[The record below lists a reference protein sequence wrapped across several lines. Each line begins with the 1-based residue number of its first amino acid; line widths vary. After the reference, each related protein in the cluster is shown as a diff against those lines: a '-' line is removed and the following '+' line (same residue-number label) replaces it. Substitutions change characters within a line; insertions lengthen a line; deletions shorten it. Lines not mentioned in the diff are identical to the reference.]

1 MPILAT
7 ACLTTALSLALPAG
21 HLRDAIHLTT
31 ALGAVTAVV
40 VGTRRHRPPRPAT
53 WYLIGAAMASW
64 VAGDTILGLGGPG
77 PTARVVGTTLCA
89 ALYPLVL
96 LGLLHAVLGT
106 RGRARRAG
114 LLDATVRTTAVAAV
128 MWSLIAAPTIAGQA
142 ATGSDLAWAMG
153 RLLGNLLIFGGLTRL
168 ATTAGGRGSVLHSIS
183 VVYLVAMAWPAAAA
197 ALAGDRPVPTLV
209 AMDPRWLPGFVVVGL
224 VALHP
229 SMRLLTTPQR
239 RASRVVS
246 AADMVALV
254 LAMLTLPALVAWA
267 LVTDR
272 PQIDVVAVC
281 FAVLLAGLVAARAV
295 MLARQVNRQ
304 ASRDDLTGLP
314 NRRAMMRATDARLA
328 DGDGHH
334 ALLLLDLDRFKE
346 VNDAL
351 GHQAGDALLVQVA
364 RRLETRLRP
373 GDLLAR
379 LGGDEF
385 AVLLRHAD
393 RAVAEA
399 VAHDLVVQLLE
410 PFRVEDLK
418 VHTDVS
424 VGVALYPDHGEGFS
438 DLLRRADASVYKAKQ
453 DGPVYVHGD
462 PRHDERAEGRAL
474 GEEFRDALGTGQLV
488 LHYQPKVNLST
499 GTTVGVEA
507 LVRWQHPS
515 RGLLY
520 PDAFLAQVEEAGLMR
535 ALTEEVLRT
544 ALDQAATWSVA
555 GRRIAVAVNMP
566 ASILVDVDLPAQ
578 ISVMLAE
585 RRLPASA
592 LEVEITE
599 ESLMSDR
606 ARARTI
612 LSALRD
618 YGVRIAVD
626 DFGTGYS
633 SLAYLRDLPIDEL
646 KLDRSFVMPM
656 SDDPR
661 AVALV
666 SSVISLAHSIGL
678 LLVAEGVENG
688 HAYRTLT
695 RVGCDQAQGYYL
707 AKPLPADRLEA
718 WLAEQEQGVEVPHQ
732 VTAP

>member
-1 MPILAT
+1 MPVAAV
-7 ACLTTALSLALPAG
+7 ACLAAALSIALPAG
-21 HLRDAIHLTT
+21 PVQVLVHLAT
-31 ALGAVTAVV
+31 ALGAIVAVM
-40 VGTRRHRPPRPAT
+40 VGTRRNRPPRPAT
-53 WYLIGAAMASW
+53 WYLIGSGMASW
-64 VAGDTILGLGGPG
+64 VAGNAVLAFAGPG
-77 PTARVVGTTLCA
+77 ATARAVGTLLCA
-89 ALYPLVL
+89 GLYPLVL
-96 LGLLHAVLGT
+96 LGLLNAVLGT
-106 RGRARRAG
+106 RGRSSRSG
-114 LLDATVRTTAVAAV
+114 LLDTTIRTTAVAVV
-128 MWSLIAAPTIAGQA
+128 MWVLVAEPAIAGG
-142 ATGSDLAWAMG
+142 TGTGPDLAWTLG
-153 RLLGNLLIFGGLTRL
+153 RALGNLLIFGGLLRL
-168 ATTAGGRGSVLHSIS
+168 GTTAGGKGTALHAIAS
-183 VVYLVAMAWPAAAA
+183 VYLVAIIWPAAAA
-197 ALAGDRPVPTLV
+197 AVTGGPPLPTLV
-209 AMDPRWLPGFVVVGL
+209 ALDPRWLPGFVIVGL

-239 RASRVVS
+239 RAGRIISRP
-246 AADMVALV
+246 DVASLV
-254 LAMLTLPALVAWA
+254 LAMLTVPALVAWELA
-267 LVTDR
+267 AARR
-272 PQIDVVAVC
+272 PDVIVVATL
-281 FAVLLAGLVAARAV
+281 ATVLTGLVAARMAT
-295 MLARQVNRQ
+295 MARQINRQ
-304 ASRDDLTGLP
+304 ATRDDLTGLP
-314 NRRAMMRATDARLA
+314 NRRAMLSAAETRLA
-328 DGDGHH
+328 DTDTRQ

-364 RRLETRLRP
+364 RRLESRLRS

-385 AVLLRHAD
+385 GVLLRHAD
-393 RAVAEA
+393 RAEAEA

-410 PFRVEDLK
+410 PFRVDELK
-418 VHTDVS
+418 IHTDVS
-424 VGVALYPDHGEGFS
+424 VGVALYPDHGEDFS
-438 DLLRRADASVYKAKQ
+438 DLLRRADAAVYLAKQ

-462 PRHDERAEGRAL
+462 PRQDERGDHSSVA
-474 GEEFRDALGTGQLV
+474 EEFRAALDTGQLV
-488 LHYQPKVNLST
+488 LHYQPKVNLTT
-499 GTTVGVEA
+499 GITVGVEA
-507 LVRWQHPS
+507 LVRWQHPT

-520 PDAFLAQVEEAGLMR
+520 PDAFLRQVEEAGLMR
-535 ALTEEVLRT
+535 ALTEEVLST

-555 GRRIAVAVNMP
+555 GRRIAVAVNLP

-592 LEVEITE
+592 LELEITE

-707 AKPLPADRLEA
+707 ARPLPADRLEV
-718 WLAEQEQGVEVPHQ
+718 WLAEREQGAEVPHQ
-732 VTAP
+732 VTTS

>member
-1 MPILAT
+1 MPIAALACLAT
-7 ACLTTALSLALPAG
+7 AVALALPPG
-21 HLRDAIHLTT
+21 PVQGVVHLAT
-31 ALGAVTAVV
+31 ALGSIVAVV

-64 VAGDTILGLGGPG
+64 VAGNAVLASAGPG
-77 PTARVVGTTLCA
+77 TAARVIGTVLYVG
-89 ALYPLVL
+89 LYPLVL

-106 RGRARRAG
+106 RGHTLQYG
-114 LLDATVRTTAVAAV
+114 LLDSTIRTTAVAVV
-128 MWSLIAAPTIAGQA
+128 MWVLVVEPALAGHA
-142 ATGSDLAWAMG
+142 GTGTDLVWTFG
-153 RLLGNLLIFGGLTRL
+153 RALGCLLIFGGLARL
-168 ATTAGGRGSVLHSIS
+168 GTTAGGKGTVLHS
-183 VVYLVAMAWPAAAA
+183 VAAVYLVAIIWPAASATV
-197 ALAGDRPVPTLV
+197 AGSPPLPTLV
-209 AMDPRWLPGFVVVGL
+209 TLDPWWLPGFVSVGL

-239 RASRVVS
+239 RASRAVS
-246 AADMVALV
+246 MPDIVSLV
-254 LAMLTLPALVAWA
+254 LAMLTVPAVVAWDFVA
-267 LVTDR
+267 NARSGSV
-272 PQIDVVAVC
+272 VVA
-281 FAVLLAGLVAARAV
+281 ALATVLTGLIAARMV
-295 MLARQVNRQ
+295 TMARQINRQ
-304 ASRDDLTGLP
+304 ATRDDLTGLP
-314 NRRAMMRATDARLA
+314 NRRAMLSAADTRLADTDAR
-328 DGDGHH
+328 H

-364 RRLETRLRP
+364 RRLEGRLRS

-385 AVLLRHAD
+385 AVLLRHAGRD
-393 RAVAEA
+393 EAEA
-399 VAHDLVVQLLE
+399 AAHDLVVQLLE
-410 PFRVEDLK
+410 PFRVDDLK
-418 VHTDVS
+418 IHTDVS
-424 VGVALYPDHGEGFS
+424 VGVALYPDHGEDFS
-438 DLLRRADASVYKAKQ
+438 DLLRRADAAVYLAKQ

-462 PRHDERAEGRAL
+462 PRHDERSDHRSL
-474 GEEFRDALGTGQLV
+474 GEEFRAALGTGQLV
-488 LHYQPKVNLST
+488 LHYQPKVNLTT

-507 LVRWQHPS
+507 LVRWQHPA

-520 PDAFLAQVEEAGLMR
+520 PDAFLRQVEDAGLMR

-555 GRRIAVAVNMP
+555 GRRIAVAVNLP

-592 LEVEITE
+592 LELEITE
-599 ESLMSDR
+599 ESLMADR

-618 YGVRIAVD
+618 YGVKIAVD

-646 KLDRSFVMPM
+646 KLDRSFITPM

-707 AKPLPADRLEA
+707 ARPLPAERLER
-718 WLAEQEQGVEVPHQ
+718 WLAEREQASEVPHQ
-732 VTAP
+732 VTAL